1 MKSEIIPFEAYK
13 IIDNQLQNNDSVNIF
28 IPLWKVKR
36 KSCKTLTKY
45 WFGLYIDYFYYSS
58 YISGKN
64 VDLFSLLGDLI
75 KRDNFASNND
85 ISIKA
90 LNIFFLDLQKVNEK
104 IQNPI
109 FDDIDFIKELSYE
122 EVISIC
128 YNENDC
134 EKNILWTLMTS
145 K

>member
-1 MKSEIIPFEAYK
+1 MKSEIIPFKAYK
-13 IIDNQLQNNDSVNIF
+13 IIDNCNSEINIF

-36 KSCKTLTKY
+36 KGCKTLTEY

-58 YISGKN
+58 YISGEN

-75 KRDNFASNND
+75 KRGCFTSNNND
-85 ISIKA
+85 ISIKV
-90 LNIFFLDLQKVNEK
+90 LNIFSLDLQKIDEE

-134 EKNILWTLMTS
+134 EKNLLWTLMTS

>member
-13 IIDNQLQNNDSVNIF
+13 IIDNRLQNNDSVDIF

-36 KSCKTLTKY
+36 KGCKTLTEY

-58 YISGKN
+58 YISGKK

-75 KRDNFASNND
+75 KRNCFTSNNND

-90 LNIFFLDLQKVNEK
+90 LNSLK
-104 IQNPI
+104 I
-109 FDDIDFIKELSYE
+109 K
-122 EVISIC
+122 
-128 YNENDC
+128 
-134 EKNILWTLMTS
+134 
-145 K
+145 